1 MSREQEQ
8 QQQQQQPK
16 TAGAR
21 RCLGGGG
28 GMVPPWR
35 AAWELLSCVTRLR
48 DPRRKRAAAAGGE
61 RADRAVAPRLPEA
74 AAPLEAP
81 ADANTVAG
89 EAAPSASDRP
99 SGTGSPHAPRRA
111 SRPQG
116 KTPPAASRSATPPSA
131 AAVAAVA
138 TAHPG
143 TTSKGCSSAPERQS
157 DDPSAR
163 PSGLSRLLASAL
175 RASRGARPGE
185 RPAGEAPAAVPC
197 RHAAAGC
204 SHGAASHAERRA
216 HEQSCDFR
224 PGACP
229 CPGAA
234 CPWRGPVRDVKA
246 HLQAAHDTIGTLQ
259 GEDIVF
265 LASGV
270 DLPGSA
276 SWAMMQSCLGQ
287 VFLLVLEKEPAWGA
301 QAELR
306 SEPGK
311 DPREK
316 ADERPRGHARPAP
329 APGHPLRRR
338 GVASPRGRGFVRPQG
353 RTSSWQEAA
362 APPGRPEVG
371 PFPPPDGRDV
381 AHPGVR
387 RDGGRDGGQVG
398 PAPRPHG
405 APASGD
411 RTGMPSAPPRA
422 GDAPRDCSGV
432 SLGPGGYGHAP
443 CQQHFLAA
451 VALIGS
457 PEQAEAFSYRL
468 ELKAEGARRRRL
480 CWEAPVRSVWDGSA
494 SPALAK
500 GGGCLAFGASLACV
514 FTAEHSLAIGVR
526 ITKR

>member
-1 MSREQEQ
+1 MSRE

-21 RCLGGGG
+21 RCLGGGGGGG

-48 DPRRKRAAAAGGE
+48 DPRRKRAAAGGE
-61 RADRAVAPRLPEA
+61 RADRAVAPRLPEV

-81 ADANTVAG
+81 ADASTG

-116 KTPPAASRSATPPSA
+116 KTSPAASRSATPPSA

-138 TAHPG
+138 AAHPSA
-143 TTSKGCSSAPERQS
+143 TSKGCSSAPERQS

-175 RASRGARPGE
+175 RARRGARPGE
-185 RPAGEAPAAVPC
+185 RPAGEVPVAAPC

-204 SHGAASHAERRA
+204 SHDAASHAERRA
-216 HEQSCDFR
+216 HERSCDFR

-229 CPGAA
+229 CPGAT
-234 CPWRGPVRDVKA
+234 CPWRGPVKDVKA

-259 GEDIVF
+259 GENIMF

-311 DPREK
+311 DPRAK
-316 ADERPRGHARPAP
+316 ADERQRGHARDAP

-338 GVASPRGRGFVRPQG
+338 EVASPREQGFVRPQG
-353 RTSSWQEAA
+353 RGASSWQEVA

-371 PFPPPDGRDV
+371 PVPPPDGRNV

-387 RDGGRDGGQVG
+387 RDGGRVG
-398 PAPRPHG
+398 PAPRPYG

-411 RTGMPSAPPRA
+411 RTGTPPAPP
-422 GDAPRDCSGV
+422 PR
-432 SLGPGGYGHAP
+432 GGRSARLHRR
-443 CQQHFLAA
+443 
-451 VALIGS
+451 VA
-457 PEQAEAFSYRL
+457 
-468 ELKAEGARRRRL
+468 GARRVRPRPVPAALPGRRGADRQPRASRGLQLPAGAEGGGGAEATALLGGAGALGVGRQRVARARQRRRL
-480 CWEAPVRSVWDGSA
+480 PDLRRQ
-494 SPALAK
+494 L
-500 GGGCLAFGASLACV
+500 
-514 FTAEHSLAIGVR
+514 GVR
-526 ITKR
+526 VHRRAQPGHRRPNHQAL